1 PLPSTH
7 ILSAAN
13 SVLTVPSSFHDLSTT
28 QIYTFPTRRSS
39 DLYRSHKRG
48 VSSMSKEER
57 KAPKL
62 RFKGFSDDWEQR
74 NISKIAIVNPKSK
87 LPKKFK
93 YIDLESVKDN
103 SIMSFKEENVHTAPS
118 RAQRVASKGD
128 IFFQTVRPYQ

>member
-74 NISKIAIVNPKSK
+74 NISKIAIVNPKDRKSTR
-87 LPKKFK
+87 LNSSHVSISYAVFCLKKK
-93 YIDLESVKDN
+93 KNNNMRHHRV
-103 SIMSFKEENVHTAPS
+103 
-118 RAQRVASKGD
+118 RALV
-128 IFFQTVRPYQ
+128 V